1 MNSMARNVQ
10 RGDIYYANLNPVVGS
25 EEGGERP
32 VLILSNNVGNRY
44 GTTIIVAPITSRKRR
59 KQYSTHLKIK
69 SFAGLKKDS
78 TILFEQIRV
87 IDKKRLL
94 GYIGTLDRRFLLQ
107 AERAIRISIDL
118 RS

>member
-1 MNSMARNVQ
+1 MVRTVQ
-10 RGDIYYANLNPVVGS
+10 RGEIYYANLNPVIGS

-32 VLILSNNVGNRY
+32 VLILSNNLGNRY
-44 GTTIIVAPITSRKRR
+44 GTTVIVAPITSRKRR
-59 KQYSTHLKIK
+59 KQYPTHLKIEA
-69 SFAGLKKDS
+69 FAGLKKDS

-107 AERAIRISIDL
+107 AERAIHISIGL